1 MYFHELMIS
10 ILQIP
15 NRVNSNKPLN
25 YWQRLIIFVILIFIL
40 FDINTNVSNVRLW
53 SRFKTSKMA
62 LNILKIEMLLGA
74 KSVFRK
80 NSLEL
85 SREPKK
91 GSSSR
96 RSDLSELVLNFYY
109 SVNIKQ
115 GIMFL
120 PFLHNQ
126 QSFSFIE

>member
-1 MYFHELMIS
+1 
-10 ILQIP
+10 
-15 NRVNSNKPLN
+15 
-25 YWQRLIIFVILIFIL
+25 
-40 FDINTNVSNVRLW
+40 
-53 SRFKTSKMA
+53 MA

-74 KSVFRK
+74 KSVFR
-80 NSLEL
+80 NNLLEL

-109 SVNIKQ
+109 PVNNKQ

-126 QSFSFIE
+126 QSFLFIG

>member
-1 MYFHELMIS
+1 
-10 ILQIP
+10 
-15 NRVNSNKPLN
+15 
-25 YWQRLIIFVILIFIL
+25 
-40 FDINTNVSNVRLW
+40 
-53 SRFKTSKMA
+53 
-62 LNILKIEMLLGA
+62 MLLGA

-80 NSLEL
+80 KLTRTLEGT
-85 SREPKK
+85 KK

>member
-1 MYFHELMIS
+1 
-10 ILQIP
+10 
-15 NRVNSNKPLN
+15 
-25 YWQRLIIFVILIFIL
+25 
-40 FDINTNVSNVRLW
+40 
-53 SRFKTSKMA
+53 MA

-85 SREPKK
+85 SGEPKK
-91 GSSSR
+91 GSSSQ

-109 SVNIKQ
+109 PVNNKQ

-126 QSFSFIE
+126 QSFSFIG